1 MNAGGRASQRQ
12 AMNRPVSIEPLRADD
27 HVVGA
32 DSAPV
37 TVVAYCDFEC
47 PYCGRAFDRV
57 RRLRERFAQQ
67 LRFVYRHFPLVD
79 KHPLAQQAAEA
90 SEAAARQGRFWVMH
104 DLLFEHQEDLELE
117 NLYEYAE
124 AAGLDLPSFKQ
135 DLHGRVHAS
144 RVLHDVK
151 SGRRSGVTGTP
162 TFFLNDAWLEDDE
175 RLEEMIVRAA

>member
-1 MNAGGRASQRQ
+1 MD
-12 AMNRPVSIEPLRADD
+12 RPVSIEPLRADD
-27 HVVGA
+27 HIVGP

-47 PYCGRAFDRV
+47 PFCARALTRV
-57 RRLRERFAQQ
+57 RRLREQFADQ
-67 LRFVYRHFPLVD
+67 LRFVFRHFPLVD

-117 NLYEYAE
+117 DLYRYAQ
-124 AAGLDLPSFKQ
+124 AAGLDLQAFKS

-151 SGRRSGVTGTP
+151 SGRRSGVRGTP
-162 TFFLNDAWLEDDE
+162 TFFLNDAWLEDDD
-175 RLEEMIVRAA
+175 RLEDMIARAA

>member
-1 MNAGGRASQRQ
+1 M
-12 AMNRPVSIEPLRADD
+12 AMNRPVGIEPLRADD
-27 HVVGA
+27 HIVGP

-47 PYCGRAFDRV
+47 PYCGRAFGRV
-57 RRLRERFAQQ
+57 RLLRKRFAQQ
-67 LRFVYRHFPLVD
+67 LRFVFRHFPLVD

-90 SEAAARQGRFWVMH
+90 SEAAARQGHFWTMH

-117 NLYEYAE
+117 DLYAYAE
-124 AAGLDLPSFKQ
+124 AAGLDLAVFKN

-162 TFFLNDAWLEDDE
+162 TFFLNDAWLEDDD
-175 RLEEMIVRAA
+175 RLEDMIARAA